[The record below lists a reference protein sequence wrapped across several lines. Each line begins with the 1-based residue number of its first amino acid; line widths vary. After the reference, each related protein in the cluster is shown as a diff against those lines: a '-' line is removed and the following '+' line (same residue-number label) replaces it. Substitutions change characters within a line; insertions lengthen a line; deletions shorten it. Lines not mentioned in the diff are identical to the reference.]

1 MDVIVTGRQGGKTTQ
16 LIRRAA
22 EQFAYIVCPD
32 REQVQF
38 IQQQARQMGL
48 KIPQP
53 ITWDDF
59 IQRRWHGR
67 GIRAF
72 MLDNLD
78 ACIQSMARGV
88 PVTAVTLTDDSPV
101 T

>member
-32 REQVQF
+32 RT
-38 IQQQARQMGL
+38 QAGRIARKARAMSL
-48 KIPQP
+48 DIPQP
-53 ITWDDF
+53 ITFDDF